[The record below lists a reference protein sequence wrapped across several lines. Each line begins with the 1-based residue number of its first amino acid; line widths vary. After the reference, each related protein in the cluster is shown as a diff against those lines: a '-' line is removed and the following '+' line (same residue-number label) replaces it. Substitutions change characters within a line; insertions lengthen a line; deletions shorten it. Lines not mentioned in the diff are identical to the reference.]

1 MSWGIIF
8 LILFAIVILAVVGI
22 TIYLFLIK
30 KYNLKQVYYMI
41 KYRGDET
48 ALMKDMMKKFIV
60 GKLESTENKPT
71 LVLYKNEYDTWT
83 LYNDKYTK
91 LRTEDGK
98 YIDDTPIKND
108 DLVYIKNTNEYKVK
122 LE

>member
-8 LILFAIVILAVVGI
+8 LILFAIIILAVVGI

-30 KYNLKQVYYMI
+30 KYNIKQVYYMI

-48 ALMKDMMKKFIV
+48 AQMKDMMKKFIV

-98 YIDDTPIKND
+98 YINDAPIKND

>member
-1 MSWGIIF
+1 MSWSIIF
-8 LILFAIVILAVVGI
+8 LIFFAIVILTIVGI
-22 TIYLFLIK
+22 TIYLFVIK
-30 KYNLKQVYYMI
+30 KYNIKQVYYMI

-48 ALMKDMMKKFIV
+48 AQMKDMMKKFIV

>member
-1 MSWGIIF
+1 MSWSIIF
-8 LILFAIVILAVVGI
+8 LIFFAIVILTIVGI
-22 TIYLFLIK
+22 TIYLFVIK
-30 KYNLKQVYYMI
+30 KYNIKQVYYMI

-48 ALMKDMMKKFIV
+48 SLMKDMMKKFIV

-98 YIDDTPIKND
+98 YIDDAPIKND
-108 DLVYIKNTNEYKVK
+108 DVVYIKNTNEYKVK

>member
-30 KYNLKQVYYMI
+30 KYNIKQVYYMI

-48 ALMKDMMKKFIV
+48 AQMKDMMKKFIV

>member
-8 LILFAIVILAVVGI
+8 LILFAIIILAAVGI

-30 KYNLKQVYYMI
+30 KYNIKQVYYMI

-83 LYNDKYTK
+83 LYNDKYAK

-98 YIDDTPIKND
+98 YIDDAPIKND
-108 DLVYIKNTNEYKVK
+108 DIVYIKNTNEYKVK

>member
-8 LILFAIVILAVVGI
+8 LIFFAIVILAVVGI
-22 TIYLFLIK
+22 TIYLFVIK
-30 KYNLKQVYYMI
+30 KYNLKQVYNMI
-41 KYRGDET
+41 KYRGNET
-48 ALMKDMMKKFIV
+48 AQMKDMMKKFIV

-98 YIDDTPIKND
+98 YINDAPIKND

>member
-30 KYNLKQVYYMI
+30 KYNIKQVYYMI

-83 LYNDKYTK
+83 LYNDKYAK

>member
-8 LILFAIVILAVVGI
+8 LILFTIVILAVVGI

-30 KYNLKQVYYMI
+30 KYNIKQVYYMI

-48 ALMKDMMKKFIV
+48 TIMKDMMKKFIV

>member
-22 TIYLFLIK
+22 TIYLFVIK
-30 KYNLKQVYYMI
+30 KYNIKQVYYMI

-91 LRTEDGK
+91 LRTEDGE
-98 YIDDTPIKND
+98 YIDDAPIKNN

>member
-8 LILFAIVILAVVGI
+8 LILFTIVILAVVGI

-30 KYNLKQVYYMI
+30 KYNIKQVYYMI

-48 ALMKDMMKKFIV
+48 TLMKDMMKKFIV

-108 DLVYIKNTNEYKVK
+108 DIVYIKNTNEYKVK

>member
-8 LILFAIVILAVVGI
+8 LIFFAIVILAVVGI
-22 TIYLFLIK
+22 TIYLFVIK
-30 KYNLKQVYYMI
+30 KYNIKQVYYMI

-48 ALMKDMMKKFIV
+48 SLMKDMMKKFIV

-98 YIDDTPIKND
+98 YIDDAPIKNN

>member
-30 KYNLKQVYYMI
+30 KYNIKQVYYMI

-108 DLVYIKNTNEYKVK
+108 DIVYIKNTNEYKVK

>member
-8 LILFAIVILAVVGI
+8 LILFAIVILAAVGI

-30 KYNLKQVYYMI
+30 KYNIKQVYYMI

-48 ALMKDMMKKFIV
+48 AQMKDMMKKFIV

-98 YIDDTPIKND
+98 YINDAPIKND

>member
-8 LILFAIVILAVVGI
+8 LIFFAIVILAVVGI
-22 TIYLFLIK
+22 TIYLFVIK
-30 KYNLKQVYYMI
+30 KYNIKQVYYMI

-60 GKLESTENKPT
+60 GKLESTENKRT
-71 LVLYKNEYDTWT
+71 LALYKNEYDTWT
-83 LYNDKYTK
+83 LYNDKYAK

-98 YIDDTPIKND
+98 YIDDAPIKND

>member
-1 MSWGIIF
+1 MSWSIIF
-8 LILFAIVILAVVGI
+8 LIFFAIVILTIVGI
-22 TIYLFLIK
+22 TIYLFVIK
-30 KYNLKQVYYMI
+30 KYNIKQVYYMI

-48 ALMKDMMKKFIV
+48 SLMKDMMKKFIV

-98 YIDDTPIKND
+98 YIDDAPIKND

>member
-8 LILFAIVILAVVGI
+8 LILFAIIILAAVGI

-30 KYNLKQVYYMI
+30 KYNIKQVYYMI

-108 DLVYIKNTNEYKVK
+108 DIVYIKNTNEYKVK

>member
-8 LILFAIVILAVVGI
+8 LILFAIIILAVVGI
-22 TIYLFLIK
+22 TIYLFIIK
-30 KYNLKQVYYMI
+30 KYNIKQVYYMI

-83 LYNDKYTK
+83 LYNDKYAK

-108 DLVYIKNTNEYKVK
+108 DIVYIKNTNEYKVK

>member
-8 LILFAIVILAVVGI
+8 LILFAIIILAAVGI

-30 KYNLKQVYYMI
+30 KYNIKQVYYMI

-48 ALMKDMMKKFIV
+48 AQMKDMMKKFIV

-83 LYNDKYTK
+83 LYNDKYAK

-98 YIDDTPIKND
+98 YIDDAPIKND
-108 DLVYIKNTNEYKVK
+108 DIVYIKNTNEYKVK

>member
-30 KYNLKQVYYMI
+30 KYNIKQVYYMI

-48 ALMKDMMKKFIV
+48 AQMKDMMKKFIV

-83 LYNDKYTK
+83 LYNDKYAK

-108 DLVYIKNTNEYKVK
+108 DIVYIKNTNEYKVK

>member
-30 KYNLKQVYYMI
+30 KYNIKQVYYMI

-48 ALMKDMMKKFIV
+48 AQMKDMMKKFIV

-83 LYNDKYTK
+83 LYNDKYAK

-98 YIDDTPIKND
+98 YIDDAPIKND
-108 DLVYIKNTNEYKVK
+108 DIVYIKNTNEYKVK

>member
-30 KYNLKQVYYMI
+30 KYNIKQVYYMI

-48 ALMKDMMKKFIV
+48 AQMKDMMKKFIV

-108 DLVYIKNTNEYKVK
+108 DIVYIKNTNEYKVK

>member
-8 LILFAIVILAVVGI
+8 LILFTIVILAVVGI

-30 KYNLKQVYYMI
+30 KYNIKQVYYMI

-48 ALMKDMMKKFIV
+48 SLMKDMMKKFIV

-98 YIDDTPIKND
+98 YIDDAPIKND

>member
-30 KYNLKQVYYMI
+30 KYNIKQVYYMI

-83 LYNDKYTK
+83 LYNDKYAK

-108 DLVYIKNTNEYKVK
+108 DIVYIKNTNEYKVK

>member
-22 TIYLFLIK
+22 TIYLFVIK
-30 KYNLKQVYYMI
+30 KYNIKQVYYMI

-48 ALMKDMMKKFIV
+48 ALMKDMMKKFII

>member
-8 LILFAIVILAVVGI
+8 LIFFAIVILAVVGI
-22 TIYLFLIK
+22 TIYLFVIK
-30 KYNLKQVYYMI
+30 KYNIKQVYYMI

-48 ALMKDMMKKFIV
+48 AQMKDMMKKFIV

-98 YIDDTPIKND
+98 YINDAPIKND

>member
-22 TIYLFLIK
+22 TIYLFVIK
-30 KYNLKQVYYMI
+30 KYNIKQVYYMI

>member
-8 LILFAIVILAVVGI
+8 LILFAIIILAVVGI
-22 TIYLFLIK
+22 TIYLFVIK
-30 KYNLKQVYYMI
+30 KYNIKQVYYMI

>member
-22 TIYLFLIK
+22 TIYLFVIK
-30 KYNLKQVYYMI
+30 KYNIKQVYYMI

-83 LYNDKYTK
+83 LYNNKYTK

>member
-8 LILFAIVILAVVGI
+8 LIFFAIVILTVVGI

-30 KYNLKQVYYMI
+30 KYNIKQVYYMI

-98 YIDDTPIKND
+98 YIDDAPIKND
-108 DLVYIKNTNEYKVK
+108 DVVYIKNTNEYKVK

>member
-8 LILFAIVILAVVGI
+8 LILFAIIILAVVGI
-22 TIYLFLIK
+22 TIYLFVIK
-30 KYNLKQVYYMI
+30 KYNIKQVYYMI

-48 ALMKDMMKKFIV
+48 ALMKDMMKKFII

-98 YIDDTPIKND
+98 YINDTPIKND

>member
-22 TIYLFLIK
+22 TIYLFIIK
-30 KYNLKQVYYMI
+30 KYNIKQVYYMI

-83 LYNDKYTK
+83 LYNDKYAK

-108 DLVYIKNTNEYKVK
+108 DIVYIKNTNEYKVK

>member
-8 LILFAIVILAVVGI
+8 LIFFAIVILTVVGI

-30 KYNLKQVYYMI
+30 KYNIKQVYYMI

-98 YIDDTPIKND
+98 YINDAPIKND

>member
-30 KYNLKQVYYMI
+30 KYNIKQVYYMI

-83 LYNDKYTK
+83 LYNNKYTK

>member
-30 KYNLKQVYYMI
+30 KYNIKQVYYMI

-83 LYNDKYTK
+83 LYNDKYAK

-98 YIDDTPIKND
+98 YIDDAPIKND
-108 DLVYIKNTNEYKVK
+108 DIVYIKNTNEYKVK

>member
-30 KYNLKQVYYMI
+30 KYNIKQVYYMI

-48 ALMKDMMKKFIV
+48 AQMKDMMKKFIV

-83 LYNDKYTK
+83 LYNNKYTK

>member
-8 LILFAIVILAVVGI
+8 LILFAIIILAVVGI

-30 KYNLKQVYYMI
+30 KYNIKQVYYMI

-98 YIDDTPIKND
+98 YINDAPIKND
-108 DLVYIKNTNEYKVK
+108 DLIYIKNTNEYKVK

>member
-8 LILFAIVILAVVGI
+8 LIFFAIVILAVVGI
-22 TIYLFLIK
+22 TIYLFVIK
-30 KYNLKQVYYMI
+30 KYNIKQVYYMI

-83 LYNDKYTK
+83 
-91 LRTEDGK
+91 
-98 YIDDTPIKND
+98 
-108 DLVYIKNTNEYKVK
+108 
-122 LE
+122 

>member
-8 LILFAIVILAVVGI
+8 LILFAIVILAAVGI

-30 KYNLKQVYYMI
+30 KYNIKQVYYMI

-48 ALMKDMMKKFIV
+48 AQMKDMMKKFIV

>member
-8 LILFAIVILAVVGI
+8 LILFAIIILAVVGI
-22 TIYLFLIK
+22 TIYLFVIK

-98 YIDDTPIKND
+98 YIDDAPIKND